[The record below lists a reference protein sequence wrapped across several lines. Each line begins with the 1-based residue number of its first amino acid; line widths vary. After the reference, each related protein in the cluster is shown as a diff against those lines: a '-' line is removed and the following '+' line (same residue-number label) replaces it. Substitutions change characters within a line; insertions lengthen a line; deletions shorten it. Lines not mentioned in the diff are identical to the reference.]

1 MDKIELAGFTAEQA
15 ESIREA
21 ARKYAERT
29 TFTAEE
35 ATEKILGA
43 LNFISGEIREAFD
56 KLTAVFRELAEELEP
71 IDIEPR
77 VRRRK
82 RNRARAKIIEQQYR
96 AEIRRA
102 ENTRIYRRIYKPPYG
117 ANRRRDVFGGRKRG
131 RNMRSEPADP
141 NSCCPVERRR
151 DWRAVHAETAP

>member
-1 MDKIELAGFTAEQA
+1 MDKIELAGFTAEQT

-29 TFTAEE
+29 TFTVEE
-35 ATEKILGA
+35 ATEKILDA
-43 LNFISGEIREAFD
+43 LNFISGAIRD

-82 RNRARAKIIEQQYR
+82 RNRARAKIIEQRYR
-96 AEIRRA
+96 AEIRRV
-102 ENTRIYRRIYKPPYG
+102 ENTRIYRRIYKPP
-117 ANRRRDVFGGRKRG
+117 
-131 RNMRSEPADP
+131 
-141 NSCCPVERRR
+141 
-151 DWRAVHAETAP
+151 

>member
-21 ARKYAERT
+21 ARIYAERT

-96 AEIRRA
+96 AES
-102 ENTRIYRRIYKPPYG
+102 
-117 ANRRRDVFGGRKRG
+117 GGRKIHEFIGGYISR
-131 RNMRSEPADP
+131 PKA
-141 NSCCPVERRR
+141 ERRKR
-151 DWRAVHAETAP
+151 T

>member
-1 MDKIELAGFTAEQA
+1 M
-15 ESIREA
+15 
-21 ARKYAERT
+21 
-29 TFTAEE
+29 
-35 ATEKILGA
+35 GA

-102 ENTRIYRRIYKPPYG
+102 DTQFRLYRFRQTSSSSDRP
-117 ANRRRDVFGGRKRG
+117 
-131 RNMRSEPADP
+131 
-141 NSCCPVERRR
+141 
-151 DWRAVHAETAP
+151 

>member
-1 MDKIELAGFTAEQA
+1 MDEIELAGFTAEQA

-29 TFTAEE
+29 TLTVEE

-43 LNFISGEIREAFD
+43 LNFIISGAIREAFD

-71 IDIEPR
+71 INIEPR

-82 RNRARAKIIEQQYR
+82 RNRARAKMIEQRYR
-96 AEIRRA
+96 AEIRRV
-102 ENTRIYRRIYKPPYG
+102 ENTRIYRRIYKPP
-117 ANRRRDVFGGRKRG
+117 
-131 RNMRSEPADP
+131 
-141 NSCCPVERRR
+141 
-151 DWRAVHAETAP
+151 